1 MSKLKHFQRFKTAYE
16 VGAICLLFFINSVL
30 LATSTIMEASRNSK
44 DLSFSVWE
52 PFVWEF
58 SSAISALLLF
68 PLIIVAFKRWPIGWG
83 RIAHTLKMVV
93 IGSIAFSL
101 LHVAIMVALREGVYW
116 LVGKDYDFGDFWF
129 ELLYEYRKDLW
140 SFIGFVTF
148 IQGYDFIFS
157 RLQGEAT
164 AVADSEDEPE
174 VKMLER
180 LLVKKLGKE
189 FIVNVKD
196 IEWLESSGN
205 YVNLHIKGRIYPMRA
220 TLTKLI
226 SQLEAQGFC
235 RVHRSAAVNMS
246 NIESIEPTGN
256 GDSEITL
263 ISGKKLSL
271 SRRFK
276 DEFKLTI

>member
-1 MSKLKHFQRFKTAYE
+1 MSKLNHFQQYQTAYE
-16 VGAICLLFFINSVL
+16 IGTICLLFFINSLL
-30 LATSTIMEASRNSK
+30 LATSTIMEATRDSRTM
-44 DLSFSVWE
+44 SFQIWE
-52 PFVWEF
+52 PFLWEL
-58 SSAISALLLF
+58 SSAISALSLF
-68 PLIIVAFKRWPIGWG
+68 PLMIVAFKRWPIGWG
-83 RIAHTLKMVV
+83 TLLHTAKFIVL
-93 IGSIAFSL
+93 GSIVFSL
-101 LHVAIMVALREGVYW
+101 LHVAIMVAIRESVYW
-116 LVGKDYDFGDFWF
+116 LMGANYDFGDVWF

-140 SFIGFVTF
+140 SFIGFVIF

-164 AVADSEDEPE
+164 AVSDSEDEVEP
-174 VKMLER
+174 KKLER

-205 YVNLHIKGRIYPMRA
+205 YVNLHSKGRIYPMRA

-226 SQLEAQGFC
+226 LQIEEQGFC

-246 NIESIEPTGN
+246 CIDSITPTGN
-256 GDSEITL
+256 GDSEIAL
-263 ISGKKLSL
+263 VSGKKLNL

-276 DEFKLTI
+276 EHFKLVL